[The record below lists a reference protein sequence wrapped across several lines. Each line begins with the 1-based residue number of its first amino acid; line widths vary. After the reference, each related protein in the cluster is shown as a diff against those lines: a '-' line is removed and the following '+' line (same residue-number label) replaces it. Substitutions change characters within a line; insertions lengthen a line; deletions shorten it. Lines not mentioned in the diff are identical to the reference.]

1 MKCYGTNNLFY
12 NQNLF
17 INFSYLYKL
26 KQPWYRAGHR
36 VEVSGESDPEH
47 RSSKKVCAGLT

>member
-1 MKCYGTNNLFY
+1 MKCYETKNLFY

-36 VEVSGESDPEH
+36 AEVGVESDPEIVPV
-47 RSSKKVCAGLT
+47 KNFVPD